1 MADASEAEVGSAEC
15 VSLAMDGSMIAPPF
29 TLQYHRPMPI
39 ATTFTAWRTSRGLSQ
54 DELATRA
61 GLPQSIVQGIEAGTI
76 DPTAGMLE
84 SVAGSLGVPVSWLHI
99 APRHLQLLAGEED
112 DEPEEVSSSSP
123 DPVLDRMLQ
132 AREQDRELY
141 VLLTALLQAGD
152 AKLIRAAEVNLRS
165 LIKQAKQAS
174 VPWQSRPPG
183 HFEPPSD

>member
-1 MADASEAEVGSAEC
+1 
-15 VSLAMDGSMIAPPF
+15 
-29 TLQYHRPMPI
+29 MPI
-39 ATTFTAWRTSRGLSQ
+39 ATTLTAWRTSRGLSQ
-54 DELATRA
+54 DELAARA
-61 GLPQSIVQGIEAGTI
+61 GLAETVVQGIEAGTI

-84 SVAGSLGVPVSWLHI
+84 SVAGGLGVPVSWLHM
-99 APRHLQLLAGEED
+99 APRHLHLLTADEE
-112 DEPEEVSSSSP
+112 DEPEEALTSSP

-132 AREQDRELY
+132 AQERDRELY

>member
-1 MADASEAEVGSAEC
+1 
-15 VSLAMDGSMIAPPF
+15 
-29 TLQYHRPMPI
+29 MPI

-61 GLPQSIVQGIEAGTI
+61 GLPQSVVQGIEAGTI

-112 DEPEEVSSSSP
+112 DEPEEASSSNP

-132 AREQDRELY
+132 AREHDRELY

-152 AKLIRAAEVNLRS
+152 PKLIRAAEVNLRS
-165 LIKQAKQAS
+165 LIKQAKQAT